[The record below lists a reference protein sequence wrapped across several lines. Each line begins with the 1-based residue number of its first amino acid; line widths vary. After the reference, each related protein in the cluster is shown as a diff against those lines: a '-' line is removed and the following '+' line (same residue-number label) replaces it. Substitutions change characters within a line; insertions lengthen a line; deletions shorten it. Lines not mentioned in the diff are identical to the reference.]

1 MTGRGI
7 MRMDA
12 SIIPLEFV
20 YGMDSC
26 TEVSWIY
33 SNIEGGSH
41 YWHVNVFMEPGLV
54 GWKRM
59 ECWR

>member
-1 MTGRGI
+1 